1 MLGLAALVLT
11 IAATIAGGVPR
22 DFAFAPVVLLG
33 LVAAADAVLSI
44 RRNLGLEVSY
54 PDEIFVGETAALRL
68 ALMPAIKGVVG
79 ALDWP
84 EGLSSETDFSFESKG
99 ESVQAELEVRA
110 VRRGKWSLDQL
121 WLSWSSRFGL
131 FEFLSRRALEVEIGV
146 IPNVRPVQ
154 SGEIATTVLS
164 TLFGVKENR
173 AIGEGSEFHQLREFA
188 RGMDV
193 NTIDWK
199 RSARRRV
206 LLAKE
211 LRAERNHHVI
221 LALDNGYLMRE
232 EVAGLPK
239 IDHAINAALAT
250 AWAAAMGGD
259 LVGYFSYDA
268 RPRSFVAPTPGRL
281 AFARMRTWSSGLEY
295 VGRET
300 NHTLA
305 LSTLKARTP
314 KRSLIIVF
322 TDFVDTTSAE
332 LIVETIGVL
341 SKKHLVIFVAIRDP
355 EMEAL
360 VDTPPENMDDVA
372 ALVAASQMISE
383 RRLVFERLSRLGVTV
398 LDVRP
403 GEVTARL
410 VTTYLDIKSREM
422 I

>member
-11 IAATIAGGVPR
+11 VAATIAGDVTRG
-22 DFAFAPVVLLG
+22 FAFVPLALLA
-33 LVAAADAVLSI
+33 LVAGADALLSV
-44 RRNLGLEVSY
+44 RRSVALEVSY
-54 PDEIFVGETAALRL
+54 PDEIFVGESGDMRFDLS
-68 ALMPAIKGVVG
+68 PEIQGVSGV
-79 ALDWP
+79 LDWP
-84 EGLSSETDFSFESKG
+84 EGLSGDAEFDFEKG
-99 ESVQAELEVRA
+99 AGGVVGHVGVRA
-110 VRRGKWSLDQL
+110 VRRGLWALETL
-121 WLSWSSRFGL
+121 WLKWPSRFGF
-131 FEFLSRRALEVEIGV
+131 FEFVTRRGIGATIAV
-146 IPNVRPVQ
+146 VPNVRPVQ

-188 RGMDV
+188 QGMDV

-232 EVAGLPK
+232 EVGGIPK

-259 LVGYFSYDA
+259 LVGYYSYDA
-268 RPRSFVAPTPGRL
+268 RPSSFVAPSPGRL
-281 AFARMRTWSSGLEY
+281 AFARMRSWSAGLDY
-295 VGRET
+295 VARET

-305 LSTLKARTP
+305 LSALKARTP

-322 TDFVDTTSAE
+322 TDFVDATSAE
-332 LIVETIGVL
+332 LIVETIGLL

-355 EMEAL
+355 EMERI
-360 VDTPPENMDDVA
+360 VDTAPDDLNHVA
-372 ALVAASQMISE
+372 ALVAASQLLSE

-410 VTTYLDIKSREM
+410 VTTYLDIKSREL